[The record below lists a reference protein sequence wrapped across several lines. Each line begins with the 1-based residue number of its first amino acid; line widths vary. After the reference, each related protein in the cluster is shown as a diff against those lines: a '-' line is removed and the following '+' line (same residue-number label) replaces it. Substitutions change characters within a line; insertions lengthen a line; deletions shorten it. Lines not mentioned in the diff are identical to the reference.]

1 MFFFRV
7 KISITVPNGYDFPNW
22 TIYAFVFT
30 SETKK
35 KEREVEW
42 WKGKVSSSSV
52 LILILDDNAFD
63 LIKWKK
69 EKTMMKND
77 YNVKHKKL

>member
-1 MFFFRV
+1 M

-30 SETKK
+30 SE
-35 KEREVEW
+35 KEKSSWSKRRETQK
-42 WKGKVSSSSV
+42 KGKVSSSSV
-52 LILILDDNAFD
+52 LILILMTML
-63 LIKWKK
+63 LIWLSERK
-69 EKTMMKND
+69 KTMMKND